1 MKTVLIVDDEEKIL
15 EVVSSY
21 LRNEGYQTVEASTGQ
36 EAMQYIR
43 KWKIDFVI
51 LDLMLPDRSGED
63 ICRCIR
69 QEASVPILMLTAKA
83 KETERI
89 NGLSLGA
96 DDYMVK
102 PFSPRELVMRVKT
115 ILRRSNDNDLLAD
128 QITYNQGELT
138 INAKSKEVFLKGN
151 PVSLTPIEYKAMLVF
166 ARHPKRT
173 FSRDELVEKVLGF
186 DYEGETRT
194 IDQHIKN
201 LRHKIENNP
210 KEPRYIHTVFGM
222 GYKFEGNRNED

>member
-21 LRNEGYQTVEASTGQ
+21 LRNEGYRTIETSTGQ
-36 EAMQYIR
+36 EALQYIR
-43 KWKIDFVI
+43 KRHIDFVI
-51 LDLMLPDRSGED
+51 LDLMLPDYSGED
-63 ICRCIR
+63 ICQSIR
-69 QEASVPILMLTAKA
+69 QETSLPILMLTAKA

-89 NGLSLGA
+89 KGLSLGA

-115 ILRRSNDNDLLAD
+115 ILRRSNDNDLLAE
-128 QITYNQGELT
+128 QISYNQGEL
-138 INAKSKEVFLKGN
+138 IVNAKSKEVFSKGN
-151 PVSLTPIEYKAMLVF
+151 SISLTPIEYKALLFF

-173 FSRDELVEKVLGF
+173 FTRDELVEKVLGY

-201 LRHKIENNP
+201 LRQKIENNP
-210 KEPRYIHTVFGM
+210 KEPRYIQTVFGM
-222 GYKFEGNRNED
+222 GYKFEGNRNEN